1 MRRLEQIIE
10 RVREKGYRLTPQ
22 RQAIIKILLE
32 SSSHPTAE
40 QVYAQVKPIFPMTS
54 LATVYKTISM
64 LKEMGEVIEINLGET
79 GARYDGRNLTPHA
92 HIICVQ
98 CNQINDADL
107 VDLYRFSENLSTLS
121 GYQII
126 NQRLD
131 FFGICPACQINSTP
145 QV

>member
-1 MRRLEQIIE
+1 MQRLEHLIRQ
-10 RVREKGYRLTPQ
+10 VRERGYRLTPQ

-32 SSSHPTAE
+32 SPIHPTAE

-64 LKEMGEVIEINLGET
+64 LKEMGELVEINLGES
-79 GARYDGRNLTPHA
+79 GARYDGRNPTPHA
-92 HIICVQ
+92 HLICIQ

-107 VDLYRFSENLSTLS
+107 IDLNRLSDNLSANS

-131 FFGICPACQINSTP
+131 FFGICPACQTNPNP